1 MMMKRRNR
9 SYSELIRLKTFE
21 DRFDYLYLGGGV
33 GEETF
38 GCNRYLNQVF
48 YRSKEW
54 RKFRRDIIV
63 RDLGCDLG
71 IEDREI
77 YGMIIIHHLNPI
89 TIDDI
94 IQKRFEILLN
104 PENAICTSENT
115 HKAIHYSD
123 KELLILNPIERTKND
138 TCPWRH

>member
-1 MMMKRRNR
+1 MMKRRNR

>member
-1 MMMKRRNR
+1 MKRNR
-9 SYSELIRLKTFE
+9 SYSELIKLDTFE

-54 RKFRRDIIV
+54 KRFRQNIII

-71 IEDREI
+71 VEDREI
-77 YGMIIIHHLNPI
+77 KNGIIIIHHLNPI

-94 IQKRFEILLN
+94 IQKRIDILLN

-123 KELLILNPIERTKND
+123 KELLILNPIERTRND

>member
-1 MMMKRRNR
+1 MKRNR
-9 SYSELIRLKTFE
+9 CYSELIRLDTFE

-54 RKFRRDIIV
+54 KKFRRDIIV

-77 YGMIIIHHLNPI
+77 KHGIIIIHHLNPI

-94 IQKRFEILLN
+94 IQKRIEVLLN